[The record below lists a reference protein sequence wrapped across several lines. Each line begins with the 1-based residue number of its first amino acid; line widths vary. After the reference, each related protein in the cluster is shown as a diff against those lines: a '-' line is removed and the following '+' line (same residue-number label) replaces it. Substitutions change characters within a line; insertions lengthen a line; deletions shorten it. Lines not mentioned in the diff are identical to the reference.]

1 MPDWSSG
8 LPSELQRQRG
18 QDLLPA
24 AVRQG
29 AVRRVVR
36 VAGGQVRCRHAAEP
50 LHRRPR
56 RGPSG
61 RRRRRS
67 RVLDAR
73 VQKGRRPVGAPTTTG
88 TRQEMCVR
96 RRPGQ
101 RHKAHDGRA
110 TDYRRRRWTSSCTL
124 AIKKRVQ
131 DYSNCWLKRYVHEA
145 GHARS
150 ILLCLIGRVQDYP

>member
-18 QDLLPA
+18 QGLLPA
-24 AVRQG
+24 AARQG
-29 AVRRVVR
+29 AVQCVVR
-36 VAGGQVRCRHAAEP
+36 VAGGRVRCRHAAEP

-73 VQKGRRPVGAPTTTG
+73 VQEGHRPVGAPPRG
-88 TRQEMCVR
+88 RLQERGR
-96 RRPGQ
+96 RRVFDVDQ
-101 RHKAHDGRA
+101 ANVTRRL